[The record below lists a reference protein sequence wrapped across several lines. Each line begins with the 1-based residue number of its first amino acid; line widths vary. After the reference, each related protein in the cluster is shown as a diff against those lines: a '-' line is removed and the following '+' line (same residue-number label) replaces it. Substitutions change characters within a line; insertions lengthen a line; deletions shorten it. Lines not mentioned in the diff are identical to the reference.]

1 MLSLTVCMILLLN
14 CRDLRDF
21 KETKEIEIEKE
32 KEKEMEKQVKP

>member
-1 MLSLTVCMILLLN
+1 MILLLN

-21 KETKEIEIEKE
+21 KETREIEKE